1 MKGKLSRLL
10 KQKMPALKALFQ
22 SDPRVLGVFL
32 FGSQADGF
40 ATPRS
45 DIDLAVLF
53 DRDLTLDEELTF
65 EVAVCDTLGMYD
77 DVDIVNLNRASL
89 LLRFRAI
96 AGKLLYERDY
106 VRVSD
111 FIERTLIEYRDYEPR
126 AQAALR
132 DYFATL

>member
-1 MKGKLSRLL
+1 MRRSTAQRLEAKITLL
-10 KQKMPALKALFQ
+10 KKLLAK
-22 SDPRVLGVFL
+22 DPRVLVVFL
-32 FGSQADGF
+32 FGSQVDGY

-53 DRDLTLDEELTF
+53 DRDLSLKQELDF
-65 EVAVCDTLGMYD
+65 EVAVSQALGAD
-77 DVDIVNLNRASL
+77 NVDVLNLNRANL

-96 AGKLLYERDY
+96 SGQLLYERDPE
-106 VRVSD
+106 RVSD
-111 FIERTLIEYRDYEPR
+111 FIERTLIEQRDFEPR